1 MKFKKNDLQTFLAET
16 KLPYHQGK
24 ILEYVFYGD
33 RSLKESALDSLTFVT
48 NEVEQDFLFLISQ
61 DDEYIDHL
69 NCCLDKFLEN
79 CDLSSDKKQVI
90 RQISTI
96 HIFSGSFKQRLKLE
110 IFKFISNY

>member
-1 MKFKKNDLQTFLAET
+1 MNFKKNDLPKFLAET

-24 ILEYVFYGD
+24 ILEYVFSGD
-33 RSLKESALDSLTFVT
+33 QSQKQSVFDSLDFVT
-48 NEVEQDFLFLISQ
+48 NEVEKDFLFLISQ

-69 NCCLDKFLEN
+69 NCCLDRFLEN
-79 CDLSSDKKQVI
+79 CDLSSEQKQVI

-110 IFKFISNY
+110 IFEFISNH